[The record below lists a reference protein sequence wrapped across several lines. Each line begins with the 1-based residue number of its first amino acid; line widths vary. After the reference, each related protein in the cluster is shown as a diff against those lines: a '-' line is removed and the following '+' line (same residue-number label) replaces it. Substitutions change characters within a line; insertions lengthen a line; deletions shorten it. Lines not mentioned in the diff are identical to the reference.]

1 MKSALFEVGSRIRV
15 ASYCPFRGLA
25 GTVRTVDVIPSSQ
38 PAGVEPYC
46 FYLIDLEGALI
57 KEPVWFE
64 DEDIESVSV
73 DEDDTIPG
81 V

>member
-38 PAGVEPYC
+38 HSSIEAYC

-64 DEDIESVSV
+64 DEEIESVSV
-73 DEDDTIPG
+73 HEDKMIPG